1 MITYLVTNYGPGDPT
16 QLTTFTSG
24 LDQIHLK
31 LLPLTKKLTA
41 TQEALKAQ
49 LFDYQ
54 MATSLRII
62 AFHTMFN
69 LINTFIMIW
78 FANIITK
85 LVSFVVKK
93 KESDEEF
100 QLKYIS
106 TGMLSTS
113 ELSLLQ
119 AWEGESVQRTY
130 CANV

>member
-1 MITYLVTNYGPGDPT
+1 
-16 QLTTFTSG
+16 
-24 LDQIHLK
+24 
-31 LLPLTKKLTA
+31 
-41 TQEALKAQ
+41 
-49 LFDYQ
+49 
-54 MATSLRII
+54 
-62 AFHTMFN
+62 
-69 LINTFIMIW
+69 MIW

-119 AWEGESVQRTY
+119 AWKELKVYSERTARMFKLVRDLITKKTKMNFKKIQSYSEYENISDRMEVEIAKYLTKVAEGRLSEDSKHQLQPCFV
-130 CANV
+130 